1 MNQTIK
7 IKLTENEQNIIED
20 AIRMALKECRISRIK
35 LNPNIREKSENE
47 KVLLEIRRKIY
58 SKQRKLSDD
67 YIYGN

>member
-20 AIRMALKECRISRIK
+20 AIRMALKECRIARIK
-35 LNPNIREKSENE
+35 LNPNIRYKSENE

>member
-20 AIRMALKECRISRIK
+20 AIRMALKESRIARIK
-35 LNPNIREKSENE
+35 LNPNIRYKSENE